1 MMNVLSKKTIVLIV
15 MSLLLAIS
23 VVAATP
29 STSSERVLP
38 ASVNTG
44 EVFNVTLN
52 VSDYG
57 SFGMVNETIPA
68 GFEFMGMVSEDNI
81 TVNENDSYHL
91 FYFYSLDE
99 FTYTLKAPSTAGTY
113 NFDGYLSSSMTSVNI
128 TNTQLSVVSTSTP
141 SSSSSSSGGGGGGGG
156 GATNEAYANIAL
168 KDAQSKYLKADV
180 SANYTFGKEGNP
192 IIGVEFMPLINTGS
206 INVLIEVLHDTSST
220 VDTTSPGIVYKNANI
235 WVGKGGWA
243 SEDTIASPKVMF
255 KVDKKWMDEKSIEP
269 STIRLARYTDKWKV
283 FLPEIIG
290 EDDDWVYFSAEVP
303 GFSPFAITALQDTAE
318 GNTIADSN
326 DGSKNSDSE
335 LEQMENAIDS
345 SSSSTDEGFNSI
357 PGFEILTA
365 IALVSMVCFFKR
377 RS

>member
-1 MMNVLSKKTIVLIV
+1 MNVLSKKTIVLIV

-23 VVAATP
+23 IVDAFPA
-29 STSSERVLP
+29 TSSERVLP

-44 EVFNVTLN
+44 EVFNVTIN

-57 SFGMVNETIPA
+57 SFGMVNETIPS

-81 TVNENDSYHL
+81 TVNETDPYYL
-91 FYFYSLDE
+91 FYFFSIDE

-113 NFDGYLSSSMTSVNI
+113 SFDGYLHSSIMAVDIN
-128 TNTQLSVVSTSTP
+128 NTQLSVVSISTP
-141 SSSSSSSGGGGGGGG
+141 SSSSSGGGGGGGG

-180 SANYTFGKEGNP
+180 NANYTFGKEGNP

-206 INVLIEVLHDTSST
+206 INVLIEVLYGTSST
-220 VDTTSPGIVYKNANI
+220 VDIEAPGRVYKNVNL

-255 KVDKKWMDEKSIEP
+255 KVAKKWLNEEGIDSVN
-269 STIRLARYTDKWKV
+269 IRLARYTNKWTV
-283 FLPEIIG
+283 LSPEIIG
-290 EDDDWVYFSAEVP
+290 EDDDWVYFSVEVP
-303 GFSPFAITALQDTAE
+303 GFSPFAITALQDKVE
-318 GNTIADSN
+318 GNTIPVSN
-326 DGSKNSDSE
+326 DGSENNDSE
-335 LEQMENAIDS
+335 LEIVENAIDA
-345 SSSSTDEGFNSI
+345 SSSSTDEGSNSL